1 MPTLPVNPCSPRTA
15 YSFLMLAKRRV
26 DDAHVE
32 QNLARIGDLVE
43 FAKRVV
49 EFIVVVAAEGR
60 DPRLDFL

>member
-1 MPTLPVNPCSPRTA
+1 
-15 YSFLMLAKRRV
+15 MLAKRRV

-43 FAKRVV
+43 FAKRIV